1 MYFRPTLCIEKCDSN
16 SFPPSSSSSSSA
28 NLTDTDRK
36 PIKLETK
43 VDENSGAIRSLFKMP
58 DEHKKI
64 IENSPT
70 VILTR
75 YEEAKSSIVS
85 ESESNGY
92 NVSEQSVPSSSGNGN
107 ETKSEE
113 ELIEAN
119 GNDEMKRRYPKR
131 DRKPRVAFEIGNQLN
146 TDSEKKTKPKLKRSK
161 DDDGEGGDLE
171 KMDFWYSWYEWSDCE
186 ISKQYDRERNFFPQP
201 GPSTLNYYEDED
213 LSGYYR
219 PVVMETPLNSR
230 MRKRKYTTGWDS
242 NRKTK
247 INKSKINI
255 DFDTND
261 PLSPPSSDNSDWENG
276 IEVQSFYEQSFAQQ
290 NSATKFSR
298 SPDVTVSPIPKCS
311 PHQNIDENSD
321 PNNTS
326 ISMPMMAKILKN
338 ILDTSTVEKVRKLP
352 KRINSVTI
360 RPAEKPSNHNET
372 VRTMNVHNISEAVHP
387 IPFYSDPNDLI
398 ADNTRKEIGNTILQ
412 LKGESVNDCE
422 EFRSQINVSGIHKW
436 QHLVATSSTSRN
448 LRKVN
453 NKSKTLDDDINTVR
467 KILTK
472 DNKIIKIKPTLRAPK
487 FKDSKK
493 WLVHLLSLPN
503 EKSNSFA
510 IDLDTKNHHHHQ
522 MDVDSPVKVRREKA
536 TAVLQD
542 SDDDCKI
549 IDDNRGLNG
558 CNSEFHNND
567 HVNRL
572 LHNKNITLSVVS
584 KSGKKEAVL
593 SRPSDD
599 DSDDVICLDD
609 GPVIIPTNGKHVS
622 MVGFAKKY
630 QN

>member
-1 MYFRPTLCIEKCDSN
+1 MYFRPTLCIEKCDSKPVT
-16 SFPPSSSSSSSA
+16 SSSSSSSSA
-28 NLTDTDRK
+28 DPTDTDK
-36 PIKLETK
+36 KSIKRETK
-43 VDENSGAIRSLFKMP
+43 ANKTSDAIRSLFEMP
-58 DEHKKI
+58 DEHRKI

-75 YEEAKSSIVS
+75 YEDAKPSMVS
-85 ESESNGY
+85 ESKGN
-92 NVSEQSVPSSSGNGN
+92 NVSKQPVPSSSGNGN
-107 ETKSEE
+107 EIKSEK
-113 ELIEAN
+113 ELTEAN
-119 GNDEMKRRYPKR
+119 GNDETKRRYPKR
-131 DRKPRVAFEIGNQLN
+131 DRKPRVAFEIGNPVN
-146 TDSEKKTKPKLKRSK
+146 ADSEKKSKPKLKRSK
-161 DDDGEGGDLE
+161 NDDDDEGDDLE

-186 ISKQYDRERNFFPQP
+186 ISKKYDRERNFFPQP

-213 LSGYYR
+213 LTGYYR
-219 PVVMETPLNSR
+219 PVVKETPSDPR
-230 MRKRKYTTGWDS
+230 MRKRKNATGLDS

-247 INKSKINI
+247 FNKSAIKE
-255 DFDTND
+255 FDTND
-261 PLSPPSSDNSDWENG
+261 PLSPLSSDNSDWENG

-298 SPDVTVSPIPKCS
+298 SPNVIVSPIPKSS

-338 ILDTSTVEKVRKLP
+338 VLNTSTVEKPRKLP
-352 KRINSVTI
+352 KHINSVTI
-360 RPAEKPSNHNET
+360 KPVEKPSNHNET
-372 VRTMNVHNISEAVHP
+372 VRTMNAHNIHETVHP
-387 IPFYSDPNDLI
+387 IPFYSDPNDVI
-398 ADNTRKEIGNTILQ
+398 ADSTRKEIGNTILQ

-422 EFRSQINVSGIHKW
+422 EFRSQMNLTGIHRW
-436 QHLVATSSTSRN
+436 QHLVATSSTSRK
-448 LRKVN
+448 LRRIN
-453 NKSKTLDDDINTVR
+453 NKGKTFDDDINAVR

-472 DNKIIKIKPTLRAPK
+472 DNKIIKIKPTLRVPK
-487 FKDSKK
+487 SKDSKK
-493 WLVHLLSLPN
+493 WLAHRLSLAK
-503 EKSNSFA
+503 EKSNSSA
-510 IDLDTKNHHHHQ
+510 IDLDTKNHHQ
-522 MDVDSPVKVRREKA
+522 MEVDSPVKVRREKA
-536 TAVLQD
+536 TTALQD

-549 IDDNRGLNG
+549 IDDYLGLNG
-558 CNSEFHNND
+558 CISDIHNND

-584 KSGKKEAVL
+584 KSGKKEAIL

-609 GPVIIPTNGKHVS
+609 GPVIISTNATQHVS

>member
-1 MYFRPTLCIEKCDSN
+1 MYFRPTLCIEKCDLKPFTTS
-16 SFPPSSSSSSSA
+16 SSSSSSSSA
-28 NLTDTDRK
+28 NPIETDQIA
-36 PIKLETK
+36 IKHETE
-43 VDENSGAIRSLFKMP
+43 VDEISSAIRSTFEMP

-64 IENSPT
+64 IKNSPT

-75 YEEAKSSIVS
+75 YEEGKSSMVT
-85 ESESNGY
+85 ESNRN
-92 NVSEQSVPSSSGNGN
+92 NVSKRSVPSSSGNG
-107 ETKSEE
+107 EEIKSEE
-113 ELIEAN
+113 ESTEAN
-119 GNDEMKRRYPKR
+119 GNDETKRRYPKR
-131 DRKPRVAFEIGNQLN
+131 DRKPRVAFEIAHSVNA
-146 TDSEKKTKPKLKRSK
+146 DSEKKPKPKHKRSK
-161 DDDGEGGDLE
+161 DDDDYDDDGGDDLE

-201 GPSTLNYYEDED
+201 GPSTLNYYEDEN
-213 LSGYYR
+213 LTGYYR
-219 PVVMETPLNSR
+219 PVVNETPSTSR
-230 MRKRKYTTGWDS
+230 MRKRKNTTGSGS
-242 NRKTK
+242 NRKAK
-247 INKSKINI
+247 IPKSAIK
-255 DFDTND
+255 DFDAND
-261 PLSPPSSDNSDWENG
+261 PLSPASSDNSDWENR

-298 SPDVTVSPIPKCS
+298 SPDVIVSPIPKCS

-321 PNNTS
+321 PNDIS
-326 ISMPMMAKILKN
+326 ISMPMMAKLLKN
-338 ILDTSTVEKVRKLP
+338 VLGTSTAEKPRKVL

-360 RPAEKPSNHNET
+360 KPVKRPTNHNET
-372 VRTMNVHNISEAVHP
+372 VQTMNEHNIPEAIHP

-398 ADNTRKEIGNTILQ
+398 AGNKRKEIGNTILQ

-422 EFRSQINVSGIHKW
+422 EFQSQMNVTGIHKW
-436 QHLVATSSTSRN
+436 QHLVATSFTSRN
-448 LRKVN
+448 LRRVN
-453 NKSKTLDDDINTVR
+453 NKTKILDGDMNAVR
-467 KILTK
+467 QTLTK
-472 DNKIIKIKPTLRAPK
+472 DNKLIKIEPTSRAPTS
-487 FKDSKK
+487 KDSKK
-493 WLVHLLSLPN
+493 WLVNRITLAK
-503 EKSNSFA
+503 EKSNLSA
-510 IDLDTKNHHHHQ
+510 T
-522 MDVDSPVKVRREKA
+522 DVDSPVKVRREKA

-549 IDDNRGLNG
+549 IDDNILGLNG
-558 CNSEFHNND
+558 GKSEFHNND

-609 GPVIIPTNGKHVS
+609 GPVMIPTNGKHVS